1 MNETVKKEILIDT
14 VVKVLNKTKAVL
26 PTSPALN
33 KLDELKKDIQSDF
46 YTIVV
51 VGEFKHGKTT
61 FVNALLGDDILPVDV
76 TPTTAAIHVLM
87 WGEEKKLEIVKRNG
101 EKEEKALNRQSL
113 NDYVASQPFNPN
125 EINHLKCIYPSELL
139 KNRVVL
145 VDTPG
150 VNDLNE
156 HRSEIT
162 HQFIPKADVVLF
174 MLSMSAPVKKTEETF
189 IRDHILKNDLDKI
202 IYVAN
207 FVDRVDEEEIE
218 DITDLIQ
225 RRIANI
231 TKDPHPNVMPISAI
245 EALEARISNDEELY
259 EMSGVQAVQE
269 KIRNLIDSGSRSK
282 EKLQRF
288 EARLHIIFEDI
299 LTDVEFGKTVN
310 TQTREE
316 LNNALVNLKIWMDE
330 SSKREQLLKTYIH
343 DRESEIKY
351 MIRKSLAYFSDK
363 LKEDISDRIHHY
375 NGSDIKG
382 FVQSQL
388 TYQIKTQVNRWLDEY
403 GEYIHQLLFKLEQEI
418 SEGLTASFQKTI
430 TLKSYKPNR
439 FHLQQMNQ
447 VDTPEAG
454 NTAIKAGLW
463 VGGAS
468 AFALALGGGLII
480 PIIGMAGMPF
490 LQKKLADNQLQKVK
504 PELLAQIDLYIND
517 LTENMYTHIE
527 QRVLSTVDQFV
538 DKSLEAFNS
547 EAYYVNER
555 IKEHIK
561 ANQQNTNVINEQL
574 QELSTL
580 KEYIIRYSKEFG
592 GNANE

>member
-14 VVKVLNKTKAVL
+14 IEKVFNKTKRVL
-26 PTSPALN
+26 PTSIALN
-33 KLDELKKDIQSDF
+33 KLDELKKDIQNDF

-61 FVNALLGDDILPVDV
+61 FVNALLGEDILPVDV

-87 WGEEKKLEIVKRNG
+87 WGEEKKLEVVKRNG
-101 EKEEKALNRQSL
+101 EKEEKTLNRDSL

-174 MLSMSAPVKKTEETF
+174 MLSMSTPVKKTEETF
-189 IRDHILKNDLDKI
+189 IKDHVLKNGLDKI

-218 DITDLIQ
+218 DITELIQ

-231 TKDPHPNVMPISAI
+231 SKDPNPNVLPISAI
-245 EALEARISNDEELY
+245 EALEARQTNDEELY
-259 EMSGVQAVQE
+259 EISGVQAVQE
-269 KIRNLIDSGSRSK
+269 KMRNLIDSGSRSK

-288 EARLHIIFEDI
+288 EARLLLIFEDI
-299 LTDVEFGKTVN
+299 LNDVEFGKTVN
-310 TQTREE
+310 SQSREE
-316 LNNALVNLKIWMDE
+316 LNKALVELKIWMDE

-351 MIRKSLAYFSDK
+351 MIRKSLAYFSDR

-418 SEGLTASFQKTI
+418 SDGLTASFQKSITI
-430 TLKSYKPNR
+430 KSYKANR
-439 FHLQQMNQ
+439 FHLQKMNE
-447 VDTPEAG
+447 VDTAEAG
-454 NTAIKAGLW
+454 NATIKAGLW

-504 PELLAQIDLYIND
+504 PELLAQMDLYIND
-517 LTENMYTHIE
+517 LAENMYTHIE

-538 DKSLEAFNS
+538 DKSLEAFNK
-547 EAYYVNER
+547 EAYYMNER

-574 QELSTL
+574 QELATL
-580 KEYIIRYSKEFG
+580 KDYIILCSKKIG